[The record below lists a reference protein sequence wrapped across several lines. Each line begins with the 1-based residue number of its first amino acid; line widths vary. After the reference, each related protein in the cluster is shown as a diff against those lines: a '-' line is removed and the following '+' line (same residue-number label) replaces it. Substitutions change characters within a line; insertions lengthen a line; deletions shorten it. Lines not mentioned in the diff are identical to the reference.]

1 MENSYSWHFVK
12 YKMYIKFEFW
22 MFCMYYFN
30 SGDGY
35 HEAEIFLNASVNKIG
50 CMGPFQYK
58 DVVLPVYGFIIM
70 EIAIATVFEL
80 RQGPDG
86 LVTQWIPWVLQSWI
100 HESLSS
106 IKWKL
111 VVQLSFYVSMS
122 YWTEYLIEF
131 STYGMFQRLGAK
143 AKRFS
148 FAF

>member
-30 SGDGY
+30 SGDWY
-35 HEAEIFLNASVNKIG
+35 HEAEIFLNAFVNKIG

-100 HESLSS
+100 HGSLSS
-106 IKWKL
+106 
-111 VVQLSFYVSMS
+111 MS
-122 YWTEYLIEF
+122 SQW
-131 STYGMFQRLGAK
+131 
-143 AKRFS
+143 
-148 FAF
+148 